1 VLEIDVR
8 ALRENDLLRLSK
20 GLKRGSGRSKTQEVE
35 MAKRKIRFREKDN
48 TDILGLRVEKSGLV
62 VLRRKRE
69 PFVLSG
75 SYVGYF

>member
-1 VLEIDVR
+1 
-8 ALRENDLLRLSK
+8 
-20 GLKRGSGRSKTQEVE
+20 